1 MVADGSSYKFSETK
15 SRKVNNKATGSA
27 GRIYTANPAAAEG
40 PQFDYPK
47 AFCASIY
54 TTICPHRIV
63 STTCFALHRF

>member
-1 MVADGSSYKFSETK
+1 MVLATNFQKQNSG
-15 SRKVNNKATGSA
+15 KVNNKATGSA
-27 GRIYTANPAAAEG
+27 GRIYTANPAAAGG

-47 AFCASIY
+47 AFHASIY